1 MVRIALAIVAAIT
14 VIVIVVVFQ
23 GGADVSCA
31 DEGVDR
37 FTKKIVTTT
46 LFGTRIEQEISVV
59 CRGAP
64 GDAVEAEIAVEPE
77 DPDVTQLEEPL
88 ICAVDL
94 EIDGTTIEGTEST
107 ITEFGQQDLVPAEI
121 PEDAPLGPAK
131 SVVSCEQAGELVI
144 ESEQELT
151 IEAPAPP

>member
-1 MVRIALAIVAAIT
+1 MIAIVA
-14 VIVIVVVFQ
+14 VIQVVFQ
-23 GGADVSCA
+23 VVGGGNVSCA

-46 LFGTRIEQEISVV
+46 LFGTRVEQEISVV

-88 ICAVDL
+88 ICTVDL
-94 EIDGTTIEGTEST
+94 EIDGTTIEGAETT
-107 ITEFGQQDLVPAEI
+107 IREFGEQVLVSAEI
-121 PEDAPLGPAK
+121 PEDAPSGPAT

-144 ESEQELT
+144 VSEQELF
-151 IEAPAPP
+151 IEEALLPAPP